1 MSGGETLRLWHQNLI
16 EKLPRPQLLGQ
27 HRECCALRGGGWM
40 KSHAT
45 VNYVFQHP
53 IEHLFQYHLLVMQEM
68 RKRGYHVNPLWW
80 DPNYRGKKMP
90 SITIDKRHFASS
102 HPIYSEHDQSYLNDC
117 LDNLR
122 QKGVEIAN

>member
-1 MSGGETLRLWHQNLI
+1 MRLWHQDLI

-40 KSHAT
+40 KPHAT
-45 VNYVFQHP
+45 VNYVFRHP
-53 IEHLFQYHLLVMQEM
+53 IEHLFQYHLIVMQEM
-68 RKRGYHVNPLWW
+68 KKRGYHVDPLWL
-80 DPNYRGKKMP
+80 DPGYRGKKMP
-90 SITIDKRHFASS
+90 SIIIDQRHFTSS
-102 HPIYSEHDQSYLNDC
+102 HPIYPEHDPSYLDDC